1 MSILLN
7 EKTSILVQ
15 GITGSE
21 GLFHSQQMLDYG
33 SNVVCGVT
41 PGKGGETATTN
52 NLPVFNSIEEAQKEF
67 LIDATV
73 IFVPPRF
80 AANAIL
86 EAINQNIGL
95 IVCISEGIP
104 VRDMKKVKSA
114 LDLSLIH
121 I

>member
-7 EKTSILVQ
+7 KKTSILVQ

-21 GLFHSQQMLDYG
+21 GLFHAQQMLDYG

-41 PGKGGETATTN
+41 PGKGGQTVTEK
-52 NLPVFNSIEEAQKEF
+52 NLPVFNSIEEAKKEF
-67 LIDATV
+67 SIDSTV

-104 VRDMKKVKSA
+104 VSYTHLTLPTKA
-114 LDLSLIH
+114 
-121 I
+121 

>member
-41 PGKGGETATTN
+41 PGKGGTKHLEKPVYNSAVSYTHLT
-52 NLPVFNSIEEAQKEF
+52 LPTMELV
-67 LIDATV
+67 
-73 IFVPPRF
+73 
-80 AANAIL
+80 
-86 EAINQNIGL
+86 
-95 IVCISEGIP
+95 
-104 VRDMKKVKSA
+104 
-114 LDLSLIH
+114 
-121 I
+121 